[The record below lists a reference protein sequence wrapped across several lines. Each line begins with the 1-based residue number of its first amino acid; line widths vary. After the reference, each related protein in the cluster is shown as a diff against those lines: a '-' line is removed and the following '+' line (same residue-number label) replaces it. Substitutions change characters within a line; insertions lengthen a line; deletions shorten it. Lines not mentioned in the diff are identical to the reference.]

1 MAVVNEMWLPMAARK
16 YRHLSTSESP
26 WFADWNWMCMSLWCA
41 ASSGNVLVPILVSRS
56 EREASKSDARKVLYR
71 TRKWSIM
78 CWHEIE
84 TSPKDGLLS
93 SSLSASG
100 KLVMMLLFNMRRPYE
115 MAAFRRK
122 EISYC
127 FKIAATAPSSGGG
140 VKMMV
145 GRSAIM
151 KSPMFIGSASVTPGS
166 VAHWASETQNP
177 SSQLIPKCSWHLLPK
192 AVLMAIREACMC
204 CLVFTLMSGSTTSVI

>member
-1 MAVVNEMWLPMAARK
+1 
-16 YRHLSTSESP
+16 
-26 WFADWNWMCMSLWCA
+26 
-41 ASSGNVLVPILVSRS
+41 
-56 EREASKSDARKVLYR
+56 
-71 TRKWSIM
+71 M

-84 TSPKDGLLS
+84 TSPKDGSLS

-145 GRSAIM
+145 GHSAIM
-151 KSPMFIGSASVTPGS
+151 KSPIFIGSVSVTLRSG
-166 VAHWASETQNP
+166 AHWA
-177 SSQLIPKCSWHLLPK
+177 
-192 AVLMAIREACMC
+192 
-204 CLVFTLMSGSTTSVI
+204 TLGFCGNAKSK